1 MLFFIRNLGHLM
13 SNLSL
18 TFIESF
24 LKLIG
29 YLLLT
34 TDDVKTHRRFFRIK
48 KKNVTLAVNF
58 FSKPEKNFE
67 WATFQSVFFLSKKK
81 PTDISL

>member
-1 MLFFIRNLGHLM
+1 M

-34 TDDVKTHRRFFRIK
+34 TDDVKTHRRFLRIDLTFWLLID
-48 KKNVTLAVNF
+48 KNVVSAIR
-58 FSKPEKNFE
+58 SKN
-67 WATFQSVFFLSKKK
+67 
-81 PTDISL
+81 SLLKT